1 MQYRVLLIRYTKYIV
16 LPSLL
21 FIQPAVIQ
29 ADSFRARIVKMEGQ
43 VYVLDRDGEKRQ
55 PQKKQYLVNSDE
67 TVITEEHSRAVVQF
81 EDGVLSVLDEKSSL
95 RVEQSGWL
103 SQLGGK
109 VYYVFRKV
117 FGRQKSR
124 KVKTKLAT
132 IGVRG
137 TTFIVD
143 TSAEVQQVALKQG
156 KLNIESLDNDFEIH
170 KPRNMQDDFA
180 AFKHQATQQQ
190 QALQNEY
197 SRYKKNLHKEFVEY
211 KKQFDMQQNTVISI
225 QGNRVDSQQ
234 LNQDWEAAFSRYS
247 QFSGELI
254 DAYKTNDQRV
264 FEDEIDNE
272 QW

>member
-1 MQYRVLLIRYTKYIV
+1 MQYRVMHLKYAQYFIAVSLLLI
-16 LPSLL
+16 
-21 FIQPAVIQ
+21 QPVALQ
-29 ADSFRARIVKMEGQ
+29 AESFRARIVKMEGQ
-43 VYVLDRDGEKRQ
+43 VYVLGSDGEKRQ

-67 TVITEEHSRAVVQF
+67 TVITEEQSRAVVQF

-143 TSAEVQQVALKQG
+143 TRNEVQQVALKKG
-156 KLNIESLDNDFEIH
+156 KLNIESPDDEFEIH
-170 KPRNMQDDFA
+170 RPTQKQDDFA
-180 AFKHQATQQQ
+180 AYKHQAAQQQ
-190 QALQNEY
+190 QALHDEY
-197 SRYKKNLHKEFVEY
+197 KEYRENLQREFVEY
-211 KKQFDMQQNTVISI
+211 KKQFELKQNTVISI
-225 QGNRVDSQQ
+225 DGKRVNSQQ
-234 LNQDWEAAFSRYS
+234 LDNDWDASFSRYS
-247 QFSGELI
+247 DFSAEFIGAYQSQDNNMH
-254 DAYKTNDQRV
+254 DAEFDDGK
-264 FEDEIDNE
+264 
-272 QW
+272 W